1 MAVHDGAH
9 AWRRHRQPHP
19 AIGLRQLA
27 HLPFKAVQLAHQ
39 HLMHGKR
46 ALAMALK
53 AG

>member
-1 MAVHDGAH
+1 
-9 AWRRHRQPHP
+9 
-19 AIGLRQLA
+19 
-27 HLPFKAVQLAHQ
+27 LPLKAVQLAHQ